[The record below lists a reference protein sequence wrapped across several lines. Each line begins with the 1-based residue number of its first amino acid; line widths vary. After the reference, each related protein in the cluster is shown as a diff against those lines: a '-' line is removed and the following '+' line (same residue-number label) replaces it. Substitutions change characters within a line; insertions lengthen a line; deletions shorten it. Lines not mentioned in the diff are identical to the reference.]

1 VAGCDTG
8 VILADGLS
16 KILGHSG
23 NDPATSL
30 IRRYKDQMHVALE
43 KFGLRHIDTTV
54 FTSFEAFSSCS
65 NAFDDKTSFIIK
77 PINSAGSEG
86 VRFAKGRQGLV
97 EAMKVSAW
105 GQVNVLGEINSG
117 FVVQPFIQGSEYIVD
132 LIPTGKGFFI
142 GAVGRVYKV
151 EINGSRFVCHSVHL
165 LDPQAPE
172 LGDLIEYAQEAA
184 RGLSSI
190 SGTIHMELIWG
201 SDGPVMIEANPRLPG
216 AGLPSLYSRVYNPD
230 LLSAAVCTYLGKP
243 ITYRGTLTPASSPKR
258 ERFGRLVCLISE
270 AEHEFAG
277 LKERDL
283 KTLRTLKSY
292 CGHKLYIKEHDSL
305 LRTIDFATCPGVV
318 FLAHES
324 LQRLEEDEK
333 RVRNIFARYL
343 GMD

>member
-1 VAGCDTG
+1 
-8 VILADGLS
+8 
-16 KILGHSG
+16 
-23 NDPATSL
+23 
-30 IRRYKDQMHVALE
+30 M
-43 KFGLRHIDTTV
+43 
-54 FTSFEAFSSCS
+54 
-65 NAFDDKTSFIIK
+65 
-77 PINSAGSEG
+77 
-86 VRFAKGRQGLV
+86 
-97 EAMKVSAW
+97 
-105 GQVNVLGEINSG
+105 
-117 FVVQPFIQGSEYIVD
+117 
-132 LIPTGKGFFI
+132 IPTGKGFFI
-142 GAVGRVYKV
+142 SVVGRVYKV

-201 SDGPVMIEANPRLPG
+201 RDGPVMIEANPRLPG

-230 LLSAAVCTYLGKP
+230 LLSATVCTYLGKP

-283 KTLRTLKSY
+283 KALRTLKSY
-292 CGHKLYIKEHDSL
+292 CGHKLYIKEHDIV

-333 RVRNIFARYL
+333 SVRNIFARYL